1 MFNLLTD
8 STSPVSAFDFST
20 LDFSS
25 LIPTLTAALAVA
37 LPICVGVFAIK
48 KGVNWV
54 MGFVKRA

>member
-1 MFNLLTD
+1 MNLLEANAAA
-8 STSPVSAFDFST
+8 SAFDFST

-25 LIPTLTAALAVA
+25 LIPTLTAALGVA

>member
-1 MFNLLTD
+1 MFNLLTE
-8 STSPVSAFDFST
+8 PAASAFDFST

>member
-1 MFNLLTD
+1 MNLLEAAT
-8 STSPVSAFDFST
+8 PAFDFST

-25 LIPTLTAALAVA
+25 LIPTLTAALGVA